1 MKRVLMLP
9 LLLLQSMVFMAQGV
23 PFLKNYSPDDYQANS
38 INFDINTGKRGTVF
52 VANFEGL
59 LYYDHAMWNILHTT
73 GFTRV
78 TVTYRDKDNVV
89 WAGGYNYFGKV
100 DVKPNGELY
109 LHQVGKPD
117 LFRGEVLEMW
127 EKDGY
132 LKFVVN
138 DGKEFKVKGDEV
150 ILDRLIEKDISR
162 IGLTDIIQT
171 ASIDERGEVEVLTD
185 VTQEEPLDFGLKAF
199 VGKSKGV
206 SVVNELG
213 EEIYSITERNGL
225 LTNNVMWINY
235 DSHGRLWGA
244 SENGVFSVA
253 IPSAFTH
260 FTEHEGL
267 KGDVQS
273 IMEFQQQKYVGT
285 NNGLYRLKGHL
296 FEMVGGISYACW
308 KLILTPEGMMAATT
322 EGVYLITNDGHA
334 RQLTTENTLSLLDDG
349 DQFYSGETDGVWL
362 TKKTT
367 RQRRKVSRLIN
378 VSDIVKDNQGT
389 IWLKSTYGEIWYKP
403 ATAQSF
409 IRYKDHGADKSA
421 STLVLINGEVTV
433 IKAEDTE
440 PFSYPLFSY
449 TDASGVTWLTN
460 YEGKQLYRWKDGQR
474 ITDLDQMLYPFGE
487 TVVKALLL
495 KDGEVWLGT
504 DEGLIIINTNQ
515 KDPIM
520 ETTPRMLIR
529 RITLGNDSILWGG
542 YGHLPEILPDMDND
556 VAMHFVFSLD
566 YEALIGETVFRYRL
580 NDGEWSAWANN
591 HEVGFS
597 NLSYGSYR
605 FEVQGRDAFG
615 RETPVVSI
623 DFYIKYPF
631 FMRWY
636 MNLLYLLLAGALV
649 YLFVLLRL
657 RKLKRDK
664 ILLEQMV
671 EQRTAEVK
679 KAQKELVK
687 QEKMATV
694 GKLTQG
700 LIDRILN
707 PLNYINNFSKLSE
720 GLVKDIKANIE
731 DEEEHMDKE
740 NYEDTMEVLDMLKGN
755 LQKVGEHGQNTT
767 RTLKAME
774 EMLKDRSG
782 GIVTTDLRNIL
793 RQDEEMF
800 ATYYAKEISGHHI
813 RTKFDY
819 PDAPIYVKVNPEQL
833 SKVLMN
839 LLGNS
844 VYAVVKKA
852 QRTDYQPEI
861 SLKTVVDGEQV
872 TITAYD
878 SGIGIEEKI
887 VNKIFDPF
895 FTTKTTGE
903 AAGIGLYLSHDII
916 QNYGGD
922 ITARSVKDE
931 FTEFT
936 ITLPTQKA
944 PAYGETD

>member
-1 MKRVLMLP
+1 MKRFLLLP
-9 LLLLQSMVFMAQGV
+9 LLLMYSMVFMAQGV
-23 PFLKNYSPDDYQANS
+23 PFLRNYTPDDYLANS
-38 INFDINTGKRGTVF
+38 INFDIKTGKRGTVF

-109 LHQVGKPD
+109 LHQVAKPD

-138 DGKEFKVKGDEV
+138 DGKVFKVKGDEV
-150 ILDRLIEKDISR
+150 TLDRQIEKDISR

-185 VTQEEPLDFGLKAF
+185 VTQEEPLDFGLRAF
-199 VGKSKGV
+199 VGKNKGV
-206 SVVNELG
+206 SVVNETG
-213 EEIYSITERNGL
+213 EEVYSVTERNGL

-235 DSHGRLWGA
+235 DNHGRLWGA

-260 FTEHEGL
+260 FTEQEGL
-267 KGDVQS
+267 KGDVLS
-273 IMEFQQQKYVGT
+273 IMEFQHQKYVGT
-285 NNGLYRLKGHL
+285 LNGLYRLKGQL
-296 FEMVGGISYACW
+296 FEMVGNISYACW
-308 KLILTPEGMMAATT
+308 MLILTPEGMMAATT

-349 DQFYSGETDGVWL
+349 NQYYSGETDGVWL
-362 TKKTT
+362 TNKAT
-367 RQRRKVSRLIN
+367 RQRKKVSRLIN

-421 STLVLINGEVTV
+421 STLVLINGKVTV
-433 IKAEDTE
+433 IKAEDTQ

-474 ITDLDQMLYPFGE
+474 LTDLDQMLYPFGE

-495 KDGEVWLGT
+495 KDGEIWLGT

-542 YGHLPEILPDMDND
+542 YGHLPERLPDMDND
-556 VAMHFVFSLD
+556 AVLRFVFSLD
-566 YEALIGETVFRYRL
+566 YEALIGQTVFRSRL
-580 NDGEWSAWANN
+580 NDGEWSVWADT

-597 NLSYGSYR
+597 NLSYGSHR
-605 FEVQGRDAFG
+605 LEVQGRDAFG

-623 DFYIKYPF
+623 DFFIKYPF
-631 FMRWY
+631 YMRWY
-636 MNLLYLLLAGALV
+636 MNLLYLLLVGALV
-649 YLFVLLRL
+649 YVILLLRL
-657 RKLKRDK
+657 RRLKRDK
-664 ILLEQMV
+664 IILEQMV
-671 EQRTAEVK
+671 EQRTDEVK
-679 KAQKELVK
+679 KAQKELAK

-740 NYEDTMEVLDMLKGN
+740 NYEDTMDVLDMLKGN

-813 RTKFDY
+813 LTKFDY
-819 PDAPIYVKVNPEQL
+819 PDAPIYVKANPEQL
-833 SKVLMN
+833 SKVLMS

-861 SLKTVVDGEQV
+861 SLKTVVDGKQV
-872 TITAYD
+872 TMTVYD

-887 VNKIFDPF
+887 LNKIFDPF

-903 AAGIGLYLSHDII
+903 ASGIGLYLSHDII

-936 ITLPTQKA
+936 ITLPIQTA
-944 PAYGETD
+944 SAYGETD